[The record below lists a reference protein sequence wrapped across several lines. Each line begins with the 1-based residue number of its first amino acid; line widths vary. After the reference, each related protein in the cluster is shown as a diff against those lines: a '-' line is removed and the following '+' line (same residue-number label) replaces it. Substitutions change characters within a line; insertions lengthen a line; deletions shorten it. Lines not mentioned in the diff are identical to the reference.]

1 MKSLGSLILPK
12 KLHERLQVER
22 WYVHEFIRREA
33 IPLMEPG
40 MKVLDAGSGKL
51 PEQYLREEILSTG
64 ATLHTCDLNF
74 GPGVDF
80 EADVS
85 DMAFEDGSYDI
96 VLNTQ
101 VLEHVKD
108 PGKVCKELARV
119 LKPGGLLFLTT
130 PQSSPLH
137 NLPWNFFNFTNLGL
151 GLLMDA
157 AGLKVE
163 KVQAQGGHFA
173 LLAFELHWTVREI
186 RRSSRPAVLK
196 KPLQLTAQAL
206 FGFVLKVPLLWLDR
220 FDRDP
225 LNTMGWNLM
234 CRKPVSDST
243 TPGT

>member
-1 MKSLGSLILPK
+1 MNSLGSLLLPK
-12 KLHERLQVER
+12 SLHERMQVER
-22 WYVHEFIRREA
+22 WHVHDFIRREA
-33 IPLMEPG
+33 LPLMKPG

-51 PEQYLREEILSTG
+51 PEQYLRGEILDTG

-74 GPGVDF
+74 GPGVDY

-85 DMAFEDGSYDI
+85 AMPFDDGCYDI

-108 PGKVCKELARV
+108 PGRVCKELARV

-157 AGLKVE
+157 AGLERV
-163 KVQAQGGHFA
+163 KVQPQGGHFA

-186 RRSSRPAVLK
+186 RRSSMPPLLK
-196 KPLQLTAQAL
+196 APLQLAAQAL
-206 FGFVLKVPLLWLDR
+206 FGFALKLLLIWLDR

-234 CRKPVSDST
+234 CRKPDAPA
-243 TPGT
+243 TPGA

>member
-1 MKSLGSLILPK
+1 MSTSLGSLLLPK
-12 KLHERLQVER
+12 KLHERMQLER
-22 WYVHEFIRREA
+22 WYVHEFIRKEA
-33 IPLMEPG
+33 LPRMRPG
-40 MKVLDAGSGKL
+40 TKVLDAGSGKL
-51 PEQYLREEILSTG
+51 QEQFLRDEFMATG

-80 EADVS
+80 KADVS
-85 DMAFEDGSYDI
+85 AMPFEDGAYDI

-108 PGKVCKELARV
+108 PGLVCKELARV

-157 AGLKVE
+157 AGLDTE
-163 KVQAQGGHFA
+163 KVQPQGGHFA

-186 RRSSRPAVLK
+186 RRSALPHLVKA
-196 KPLQLTAQAL
+196 PLELAAQAL
-206 FGFVLKVPLLWLDR
+206 FGFLLKLPLIWLDS

-234 CRKPVSDST
+234 CRKPSPSSPV
-243 TPGT
+243 GA

>member
-1 MKSLGSLILPK
+1 MRSLGSLLLPK

-33 IPLMEPG
+33 LPRMKPG
-40 MKVLDAGSGKL
+40 MRVLDAGSGKL
-51 PEQYLREEILSTG
+51 PEQYLREEILATG

-85 DMAFEDGSYDI
+85 AMPFEDGSCDI

-157 AGLKVE
+157 AGLDREKVE
-163 KVQAQGGHFA
+163 PQGGHFA
-173 LLAFELHWTVREI
+173 LLAMELNWTVREI
-186 RRSSRPAVLK
+186 RRSSLPIPLK
-196 KPLQLTAQAL
+196 LPLCLAAQAL
-206 FGFVLKVPLLWLDR
+206 FGFALKLPLLWLDR

-234 CRKPVSDST
+234 CRKPAAAT
-243 TPGT
+243 TPTA